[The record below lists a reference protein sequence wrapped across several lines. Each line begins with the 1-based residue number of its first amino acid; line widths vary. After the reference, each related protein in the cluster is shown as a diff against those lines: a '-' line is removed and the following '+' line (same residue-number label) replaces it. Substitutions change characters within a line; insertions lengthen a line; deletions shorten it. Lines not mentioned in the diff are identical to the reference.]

1 MNLVALL
8 QAAEDG
14 HGVFNTR
21 LAGEH
26 RLESPLEGSVFLDV
40 LAILIEC
47 RRADG
52 AELSTGKRGL
62 QQVGGVHRALR
73 TSRAHEGVELVDEED
88 DLSVGLGDLVNYRL
102 EALLELT
109 AELRP
114 RHQRAEVELEDALVF
129 EGIGHVAADH
139 PLGEPLDDGRL
150 SHARI
155 TDEDGVVLGASG
167 EHLHDAAD
175 LLVTADDRVEL
186 VAAGETGE
194 VAAVLVEHLVAALGI
209 LIGHALVSP
218 DGLKRLEY
226 LVFGEAFVFEKPPEL
241 GVLHEHRKEN
251 VLGARVVVLELSRL
265 LFGLREHAAGGLG
278 EVHLLRIP
286 VDLGLSLEDRL
297 DAGFDL
303 VRRDAETVEKRRHD
317 AVGLAHHGQREMLRL
332 ESGMVVFVYEARC
345 VLYDRLSL
353 HGKLIVVHQLPSDE
367 SVDWRNG
374 CAGHNISPAGYVG
387 KPVAAGRRV
396 AAPVT
401 QGRLIAAP
409 AVRTMCA
416 EVTSWATSQ
425 QSRSSPPSST
435 TKSSS

>member
-1 MNLVALL
+1 MLSCRDPPVELVELGGLALYFHLEAACRLVDEVDGLIGEKARGDVAVREHGRGDESLVLYAHPVVNLVALL

-47 RRADG
+47 RRTDG

-88 DLSVGLGDLVNYRL
+88 DLSVGLGDLVNDRL

-109 AELRP
+109 AKLRP

-155 TDEDGVVLGASG
+155 ADEDGVVLGASG

-218 DGLKRLEY
+218 DGLKRLQY
-226 LVFGEAFVFEKPPEL
+226 LVFGEAFVL
-241 GVLHEHRKEN
+241 
-251 VLGARVVVLELSRL
+251 
-265 LFGLREHAAGGLG
+265 
-278 EVHLLRIP
+278 
-286 VDLGLSLEDRL
+286 
-297 DAGFDL
+297 
-303 VRRDAETVEKRRHD
+303 
-317 AVGLAHHGQREMLRL
+317 
-332 ESGMVVFVYEARC
+332 
-345 VLYDRLSL
+345 
-353 HGKLIVVHQLPSDE
+353 
-367 SVDWRNG
+367 
-374 CAGHNISPAGYVG
+374 
-387 KPVAAGRRV
+387 
-396 AAPVT
+396 
-401 QGRLIAAP
+401 
-409 AVRTMCA
+409 
-416 EVTSWATSQ
+416 
-425 QSRSSPPSST
+425 
-435 TKSSS
+435 